1 MCVLTVWRKGSL
13 IRQGGLSLFCMVM
26 LAAPAAVH
34 AMDWNVTPSLNLS
47 ETYSDNITLAP
58 RGKEQSEFITQINP
72 GISLAGDAARLKLK
86 LNYRM
91 QNLLYAKDSSRN
103 NIRHQLLASGT
114 ATLVEDTFFVDAS
127 SSIGQRLISGTGPVP
142 LDNVSVTGNTT
153 DVTTFRVSPYLRHNF
168 GSIASTEMRYSYDTV
183 NYQAGGFNS
192 ASNTVSASLKSGP
205 SFNQIPWGLNYRQQK
220 IGYEGSGRPDIKFE
234 MVTGNVSYILTR
246 KFSLFAQGG
255 YEQNS
260 YAVAAA
266 GQRPSGPFWSAGAN
280 WAPTSRT
287 SLQASYGKRFFGTT
301 YSFNLKHTTRRT
313 SWQAS
318 YSQNVM
324 TVRQMELERQF
335 FVVANPATGNPFIDP
350 VTGFPVL
357 LALNVPTLTNEVFII
372 KRLQGTVGYNP
383 GRNSFTLTFFDQRFE
398 FQNNPRIDESY
409 GGQGSWSL
417 RLAPNT
423 QAITTAGW
431 QHTDFG
437 APLNRQNTFWNMG
450 VGLSRNINPHLTG
463 NVNYRYFTRDSSIGT
478 AGYAENRI
486 IAGLN
491 MTF

>member
-1 MCVLTVWRKGSL
+1 MRALTLWRKGSPV
-13 IRQGGLSLFCMVM
+13 RQGGLSLFCMATLV
-26 LAAPAAVH
+26 APAAH
-34 AMDWNVTPSLNLS
+34 AMDWTVTPSLNLS

-72 GISLAGDAARLKLK
+72 GVSLTGDAPRLKLN

-103 NIRHQLLASGT
+103 NIRHQLFANGT

-127 SSIGQRLISGTGPVP
+127 SSIGQRIISGTGPVP

-153 DVTTFRVSPYLRHNF
+153 DVITFRVSPYLRHNF

-205 SFNQIPWGLNYRQQK
+205 SFDQIPWGLNYRQQR
-220 IGYEGSGRPDIKFE
+220 INYAGSGAPDTKFE

-246 KFSLFAQGG
+246 KFSLIAQGG

-260 YAVAAA
+260 YAVAAS
-266 GQRPSGPFWSAGAN
+266 GQRPSGSFWSAGAN

-287 SLQASYGKRFFGTT
+287 SLQATYGKRFFGTT
-301 YSFNLKHTTRRT
+301 YSFNLNHSTRRT
-313 SWQAS
+313 NWQAS
-318 YSQNVM
+318 YMQNVM
-324 TVRQMELERQF
+324 TVRQLEFERRF
-335 FVVANPATGNPFIDP
+335 FGVVDAVGNPFVDP
-350 VTGFPVL
+350 VTGLPML
-357 LALNVPTLTNEVFII
+357 LAGNVPTLTNDVFII
-372 KRLQGTVGYNP
+372 KRLQGSVGYNP

-398 FQNNPRIDESY
+398 FQNNPRVDESY

-423 QAITTAGW
+423 TAITTAGW
-431 QHTDFG
+431 QRTDFG
-437 APLNRQNTFWNMG
+437 APLNRQSSFWNMG

-463 NVNYRYFTRDSSIGT
+463 SVNYRYFTGNSSAGG

-486 IAGLN
+486 IASLN

>member
-1 MCVLTVWRKGSL
+1 MQQR
-13 IRQGGLSLFCMVM
+13 RLSLFCMAM
-26 LAAPAAVH
+26 LAAPAVH
-34 AMDWNVTPSLNLS
+34 AMDWNVKPSLNLS

-72 GISLAGDAARLKLK
+72 GVSLTGDAPRLKLN

-91 QNLLYAKDSSRN
+91 QNLFYAKDSSRN
-103 NIRHQLLASGT
+103 NIRHQLSANGT

-168 GSIASTEMRYSYDTV
+168 GSTASTEMRYSYDTV

-205 SFNQIPWGLNYRQQK
+205 SFDQIPWGLTYHKQE
-220 IGYEGSGRPDIKFE
+220 ISYGGAGTSGPKFE
-234 MVTGNVSYILTR
+234 MATANVSYVLTR

-255 YEQNS
+255 EEWNR

-266 GQRPSGPFWSAGAN
+266 GQRPGGSFWSAGAN

-287 SLQASYGKRFFGTT
+287 SLQASYGKRYFGTT
-301 YSFNLKHTTRRT
+301 YSFNLNHHTRRT

-324 TVRQMELERQF
+324 SVRQLELERRF
-335 FVVANPATGNPFIDP
+335 FVIVDPATGNPFVDP
-350 VTGFPVL
+350 VTGLPLL
-357 LALNVPTLTNEVFII
+357 LALNVPTLTNDVFII

-398 FQNNPRIDESY
+398 FQNNPRVDESY

-431 QHTDFG
+431 QRTDFG

-450 VGLSRNINPHLTG
+450 VGLSRTINPHLTG
-463 NVNYRYFTRDSSIGT
+463 RVDYRYFTSDSSVAGT
-478 AGYAENRI
+478 GYAENRI
-486 IAGLN
+486 IASLN

>member
-1 MCVLTVWRKGSL
+1 MRVLTVWRKGSL
-13 IRQGGLSLFCMVM
+13 TLFCMAM
-26 LAAPAAVH
+26 LAAPAAH
-34 AMDWNVTPSLNLS
+34 AMDWKVTPSLNLS

-72 GISLAGDAARLKLK
+72 GVSLTGDASRLKLN

-103 NIRHQLLASGT
+103 NIRHQLFANGT

-127 SSIGQRLISGTGPVP
+127 SSIGQRIISGAGPVP

-153 DVTTFRVSPYLRHNF
+153 DVITYRVSPYLRHNF
-168 GSIASTEMRYSYDTV
+168 GSAASTEVRYSYDAV
-183 NYQAGGFNS
+183 NYQIGGFNS
-192 ASNTVSASLKSGP
+192 TSNTVSASLKSGP
-205 SFNQIPWGLNYRQQK
+205 SFDQIPWGLNYRQQK
-220 IGYEGSGRPDIKFE
+220 IGYEGAGRPDVKFE
-234 MVTGNVSYILTR
+234 MLTGNVSYILSR
-246 KFSLFAQGG
+246 KFSLIAQGG

-260 YAVAAA
+260 YAFAAS

-287 SLQASYGKRFFGTT
+287 SLQATYGKRFFGTT
-301 YSFNLKHTTRRT
+301 YSFNLNHTTRRT

-318 YSQNVM
+318 YTQNVM
-324 TVRQMELERQF
+324 TVRQLEFERQF

-350 VTGFPVL
+350 VTGLPLL
-357 LALNVPTLTNEVFII
+357 LALNIPTLTNDVFII

-398 FQNNPRIDESY
+398 FQNNPRVDESY

-431 QHTDFG
+431 QRTDFG

-463 NVNYRYFTRDSSIGT
+463 RVDYRYFTSDSSVAGT
-478 AGYAENRI
+478 GYAENRI
-486 IAGLN
+486 IASLN